1 MVYAIL
7 GFIVCGIIILWSG
20 KRLSHYGDLIAELTG
35 MGKLWLGMVLMASIT
50 SLPEL
55 IVGISSSAIVKSAD
69 LAVGDI
75 LGSCAINLGIL
86 AMLDVFSPKRAPL
99 LGTASTNHILA
110 AAFGIILVALAGAG
124 LFLQSDYSI
133 IPGIGLISISFAVLY
148 FLSMRIMYSFGKRN
162 ASQKVALEAEVGSL
176 PLRKVIVRFSLFA
189 LIIIAS
195 ALMLPH
201 FAEIIAAETGLG
213 ESFVGTLFLAV
224 STSLPEVAVSFAAI
238 RIGSADMA
246 VGNLLGSNI
255 FNIFILFLDDIAYT
269 SGQLLKDASDVHL
282 ISVFAVLMMSA
293 VAIIGLMYRSTTK
306 RFLMAWDSLAIF
318 MIYILNLVL
327 LYQLS

>member
-162 ASQKVALEAEVGSL
+162 ASQKVALEAKVDSL

>member
-162 ASQKVALEAEVGSL
+162 ASQKVALEAKVGSL